1 MSLPVTMAVVT
12 PTLQPAADKDSRR
25 DMLARLLRPYLHN
38 PLALVGFAILMVLV
52 VTAIFAPL
60 LAPYDPRAIDLRARF
75 VPPGRDHLFGTDA
88 AGSDVLS
95 RVIYGSRLVLMS
107 GVVVLVISTIG
118 GSLIG
123 LIAGFR
129 GGWVDEV
136 IMRITDMFLAF
147 PGLILAMA
155 VVAALQRRG
164 LLVVVVAIAIR
175 WWAPYARMM
184 RAQVLTLRELD
195 YVDAAQA
202 MGVPR
207 HLILFRHI
215 LPNAVSP
222 IIVQATLDLGYIILT
237 AAALSFLGFGAQP
250 GEPDWGRMVSD
261 GREHLRD
268 AWWVVTFPGVA
279 ILLTVMAFN
288 LVGDAARDV
297 IDPRLHGG

>member
-1 MSLPVTMAVVT
+1 MIHGG
-12 PTLQPAADKDSRR
+12 RR
-25 DMLARLLRPYLHN
+25 AELARLVRPYLQN
-38 PLALVGFAILMVLV
+38 PLALFGFAILAVILIS
-52 VTAIFAPL
+52 AIFAPV

-75 VPPGRDHLFGTDA
+75 ASPGGEHPFGTDA

-95 RVIYGSRLVLMS
+95 RVIYGSRLALMS
-107 GVVVLVISTIG
+107 GVVVLLISALG
-118 GSLIG
+118 GSLLG
-123 LIAGFR
+123 LFAGFR

-136 IMRITDMFLAF
+136 LMRITDMFLAF

-164 LLVVVVAIAIR
+164 ILVVVVAIAIR

-195 YVDAAQA
+195 YVESARAA
-202 MGVPR
+202 GVPR
-207 HLILFRHI
+207 GRILMRHI
-215 LPNAVSP
+215 LPNAMSP

-250 GEPDWGRMVSD
+250 GEPDWGRMVAD

-268 AWWVVTFPGVA
+268 AWWVVTFPGLA
-279 ILLTVMAFN
+279 ILFTVMAFN
-288 LVGDAARDV
+288 LVGDAARD
-297 IDPRLHGG
+297 IFDPRLHGG

>member
-1 MSLPVTMAVVT
+1 MVHGG
-12 PTLQPAADKDSRR
+12 RR
-25 DMLARLLRPYLHN
+25 AELTRQFRPYLQN
-38 PLALVGFAILMVLV
+38 PLALFGFAILAVILIA
-52 VTAIFAPL
+52 AIFAPV

-75 VPPGRDHLFGTDA
+75 APPGGEHPFGTDA

-95 RVIYGSRLVLMS
+95 RVIHGSRLALMS
-107 GVVVLVISTIG
+107 GVVVLVISALG
-118 GSLIG
+118 GSLLG
-123 LIAGFR
+123 LFAGFR

-136 IMRITDMFLAF
+136 LMRITDMFLAF

-164 LLVVVVAIAIR
+164 ILVVVIAIAIR

-195 YVDAAQA
+195 YVEAARA
-202 MGVPR
+202 VGVPR
-207 HLILFRHI
+207 GRILLRHI
-215 LPNAVSP
+215 LPNAMSP

-250 GEPDWGRMVSD
+250 GEPDWGRMVAD

-268 AWWVVTFPGVA
+268 AWWVVTFPGLA
-279 ILLTVMAFN
+279 ILFTVMAFN
-288 LVGDAARDV
+288 LVGDAARD
-297 IDPRLHGG
+297 IFDPRLHGG

>member
-1 MSLPVTMAVVT
+1 VGTSVA
-12 PTLQPAADKDSRR
+12 QPLTAPSIHGGRR
-25 DMLARLLRPYLHN
+25 AELARLLRPYLQN
-38 PLALVGFAILMVLV
+38 PLALFGFAILAVILIS
-52 VTAIFAPL
+52 AIFAPV

-75 VPPGRDHLFGTDA
+75 ASPGGEHPFGTDA

-95 RVIYGSRLVLMS
+95 RVIYGSRLALMS
-107 GVVVLVISTIG
+107 GVVVLLISALG
-118 GSLIG
+118 GSLLG
-123 LIAGFR
+123 LFAGFR

-136 IMRITDMFLAF
+136 LMRITDMFLAF

-164 LLVVVVAIAIR
+164 ILVVVVAIAIR

-195 YVDAAQA
+195 YVESARAA
-202 MGVPR
+202 GVPR
-207 HLILFRHI
+207 GRILMRHI
-215 LPNAVSP
+215 LPNAMSP

-250 GEPDWGRMVSD
+250 GEPDWGRMVAD

-268 AWWVVTFPGVA
+268 AWWVVTFPGLA
-279 ILLTVMAFN
+279 ILFTVMAFN
-288 LVGDAARDV
+288 LVGDAARD
-297 IDPRLHGG
+297 IFDPRLHGG

>member
-1 MSLPVTMAVVT
+1 MIHGG
-12 PTLQPAADKDSRR
+12 RR
-25 DMLARLLRPYLHN
+25 AELARLLRPYLQN
-38 PLALVGFAILMVLV
+38 PLALFGFAILAVILIS
-52 VTAIFAPL
+52 AIFAPV

-75 VPPGRDHLFGTDA
+75 APPGGEHPFGTDA

-95 RVIYGSRLVLMS
+95 RVIYGSRLALMS
-107 GVVVLVISTIG
+107 GVVVLVISALG
-118 GSLIG
+118 GSLLG
-123 LIAGFR
+123 LFAGFR

-136 IMRITDMFLAF
+136 LMRITDMFLAF

-164 LLVVVVAIAIR
+164 ILVVVVAIAIR

-195 YVDAAQA
+195 YVESARAA
-202 MGVPR
+202 GVPR
-207 HLILFRHI
+207 GRILMRHI
-215 LPNAVSP
+215 LPNAMSP

-250 GEPDWGRMVSD
+250 GEPDWGRMVAD

-268 AWWVVTFPGVA
+268 AWWVVTFPGLA
-279 ILLTVMAFN
+279 ILFTVMAFN
-288 LVGDAARDV
+288 LVGDAARD
-297 IDPRLHGG
+297 IFDPRLHGG